1 MMKIINRSKYKG
13 WNVMSDNLSLF
24 IDYINDN
31 IIFGSEIKRE
41 KLENLFNQFAIK
53 NDEKSIVYDELKSL
67 DIIIIES
74 QDSYKNKLKKLF
86 SMFDENKEM
95 LESDLLKWF
104 EEEVVNSEVQVT
116 IRKLLKDMDYRIINN
131 INQKAINKDLEL
143 LEIEESDELDDLLD
157 NDEFKEN
164 LKNLEDIV
172 NQRHNIEY
180 LSDYENHKED
190 HAKKSELLDKLTFA
204 NKKLVYK
211 NVLRYKGLSTSSF
224 NEDDMFQAG
233 MQGLLKAVERFDVE
247 KGFQF
252 STYATH
258 WIRQSISRS
267 IADFS
272 TTIRIPVHMREKI
285 TKLIK
290 IENEF
295 FNIHSRTA
303 TNRELAVKMECEIDE
318 IETMKKIKTISNLT
332 SLETTIGEDEDSL
345 LIDFIPDEKSISIE
359 NQVAELFLKKE
370 IDNLFSNRLT
380 EREAKVLLMR
390 FGFENGRIY
399 TLEEIGQEIGV
410 TRERIRQIE
419 SKALKKL
426 KFIKIK
432 ERLGDYYYG

>member
-1 MMKIINRSKYKG
+1 
-13 WNVMSDNLSLF
+13 MSDNLSLF

-31 IIFGSEIKRE
+31 IIYGSEIKRE

-67 DIIIIES
+67 DITIIES
-74 QDSYKNKLKKLF
+74 QDSYKNKLKRLF
-86 SMFDENKEM
+86 SLFDENKEL

-104 EEEVVNSEVQVT
+104 EEEFVNAEVKTT
-116 IRKLLKDMDYRIINN
+116 IRKLLKDMDYTIIND
-131 INQKAINKDLEL
+131 INKKVINKELEL
-143 LEIEESDELDDLLD
+143 LEIEDSEELDDLLD

-164 LKNLEDIV
+164 LKDLKDIV
-172 NQRHNIEY
+172 DKRHNIKY
-180 LSDYENHKED
+180 LSDYEKYKED
-190 HAKKSELLDKLTFA
+190 YAKKSELLDNIAFA
-204 NKKLVYK
+204 NEKLVYK
-211 NVLRYKGLSTSSF
+211 IVLKYKGLSTPSF
-224 NEDDMFQAG
+224 NEEDMFQAG

-272 TTIRIPVHMREKI
+272 TTIRVPVHMREKI
-285 TKLIK
+285 TKLIY

-295 FNIHSRTA
+295 FNTNSRKA
-303 TNRELAVKMECEIDE
+303 TNRELAVKMECEVDE
-318 IETMKKIKTISNLT
+318 IETQKKVKTISNLT

-345 LIDFIPDEKSISIE
+345 LIDFIPDEKSISTE
-359 NQVAELFLKKE
+359 NQVAGLFLKQE
-370 IDNLFSNRLT
+370 IDNLFSNKLT

-390 FGFENGRIY
+390 FGFENGQIY

-432 ERLGDYYYG
+432 ERLGEYYYG

>member
-1 MMKIINRSKYKG
+1 
-13 WNVMSDNLSLF
+13 MSDNLSLF
-24 IDYINDN
+24 IDYINDT
-31 IIFGSEIKRE
+31 IIYGSEIKRE

-67 DIIIIES
+67 DIIIVES
-74 QDSYKNKLKKLF
+74 QDSYKNKLKRLF
-86 SMFDENKEM
+86 SMFDENKEL

-104 EEEVVNSEVQVT
+104 EEEVVNDKVKVT
-116 IRKLLKDMDYRIINN
+116 IRKLLKDMDYTIIND
-131 INQKAINKDLEL
+131 INKKVINKELEL
-143 LEIEESDELDDLLD
+143 LEIEDSDELDDLLD

-164 LKNLEDIV
+164 LKDLKDIV
-172 NQRHNIEY
+172 DKRHNIKY
-180 LSDYENHKED
+180 LSDYEKYKED
-190 HAKKSELLDKLTFA
+190 YAKKSELLDNIAFA
-204 NKKLVYK
+204 NEKLVYK
-211 NVLRYKGLSTSSF
+211 IVLKYKGLSTSSF

-272 TTIRIPVHMREKI
+272 TTIRVPVHMRDKI
-285 TKLIK
+285 TKLIN

-295 FNIHSRTA
+295 FNINSRTA
-303 TNRELAVKMECEIDE
+303 TNRELAVKMECEVDE
-318 IETMKKIKTISNLT
+318 IETMKKIKTISNLA

-345 LIDFIPDEKSISIE
+345 LIDFIPDEKSISTE
-359 NQVAELFLKKE
+359 NQVADLFLKQE
-370 IDNLFSNRLT
+370 IENLFNNKLT

-390 FGFENGRIY
+390 FGFENGQIY

-432 ERLGDYYYG
+432 ERLGEYYYG

>member
-1 MMKIINRSKYKG
+1 
-13 WNVMSDNLSLF
+13 MSDNLSLF

-67 DIIIIES
+67 DIIIVES
-74 QDSYKNKLKKLF
+74 QDSYKNKLKRLF
-86 SMFDENKEM
+86 SMFDENKEL

-104 EEEVVNSEVQVT
+104 EEEVVNAEVKAT
-116 IRKLLKDMDYRIINN
+116 IRKLLKDMDYTIIND
-131 INQKAINKDLEL
+131 INKKVINKELEL
-143 LEIEESDELDDLLD
+143 LEIEDSDELDELLD

-164 LKNLEDIV
+164 LKDLKDIV
-172 NQRHNIEY
+172 DKRHNIKY
-180 LSDYENHKED
+180 LSDYEKYKED
-190 HAKKSELLDKLTFA
+190 YTKKSELLDNIAFA
-204 NKKLVYK
+204 NEKLVYK
-211 NVLRYKGLSTSSF
+211 IVLKYKGLSTPSF

-272 TTIRIPVHMREKI
+272 TTIRVPVHMRDKI
-285 TKLIK
+285 TKLIN

-295 FNIHSRTA
+295 FNTNSRTA
-303 TNRELAVKMECEIDE
+303 TNRELAVKMECEVDE
-318 IETMKKIKTISNLT
+318 IETMKKVKTISNLA

-345 LIDFIPDEKSISIE
+345 LIDFISDEKSISTE
-359 NQVAELFLKKE
+359 NQVADLFLKQE
-370 IDNLFSNRLT
+370 IDNLFNNKLT

-390 FGFENGRIY
+390 FGFENGQIY

-432 ERLGDYYYG
+432 ERLGEYYYG

>member
-1 MMKIINRSKYKG
+1 
-13 WNVMSDNLSLF
+13 MSDSLSLF

-53 NDEKSIVYDELKSL
+53 NDEKSTVYDELKSL
-67 DIIIIES
+67 DIIIVES
-74 QDSYKNKLKKLF
+74 QDSYKNKLKRLF
-86 SMFDENKEM
+86 SMFDENKEL

-104 EEEVVNSEVQVT
+104 EEEVVNAEVKVT
-116 IRKLLKDMDYRIINN
+116 IRTLLKDMDYIIIND
-131 INQKAINKDLEL
+131 INKKVINKELEL
-143 LEIEESDELDDLLD
+143 LEIEDSDELDDLLD

-164 LKNLEDIV
+164 LKDLKDIV
-172 NQRHNIEY
+172 DKRHNIMY
-180 LSDYENHKED
+180 LSDYEKYKED
-190 HAKKSELLDKLTFA
+190 YAKKSELLDNIAFA

-211 NVLRYKGLSTSSF
+211 IVLKYKGLSTPSF

-258 WIRQSISRS
+258 WIRQNISRS

-272 TTIRIPVHMREKI
+272 TTIRVPVHMRDKI
-285 TKLIK
+285 NKLIN

-295 FNIHSRTA
+295 FNTNSRTA
-303 TNRELAVKMECEIDE
+303 TKRELAVKMECEVDE
-318 IETMKKIKTISNLT
+318 IETMKKVKTISNLA
-332 SLETTIGEDEDSL
+332 SLETTIGENEDSL
-345 LIDFIPDEKSISIE
+345 LIDFIPDEKSISTE
-359 NQVAELFLKKE
+359 NQVADLFLKQE
-370 IDNLFSNRLT
+370 IDNLFNNKLT

-390 FGFENGRIY
+390 FGFENGQIY

-432 ERLGDYYYG
+432 ERLGEYYYG

>member
-1 MMKIINRSKYKG
+1 
-13 WNVMSDNLSLF
+13 MSDSLSLF

-53 NDEKSIVYDELKSL
+53 NDEKSTVYDELKSL
-67 DIIIIES
+67 DIIIVEA
-74 QDSYKNKLKKLF
+74 QDSYKNKLKRLF
-86 SMFDENKEM
+86 SMFDENKEL

-104 EEEVVNSEVQVT
+104 EEEVVNAEVKVT
-116 IRKLLKDMDYRIINN
+116 IRTLLKDMDYTIIND
-131 INQKAINKDLEL
+131 INKKVINKELEL
-143 LEIEESDELDDLLD
+143 LEIEDSDELDDLLD

-164 LKNLEDIV
+164 LQDLKDIV
-172 NQRHNIEY
+172 DKRHNIMY
-180 LSDYENHKED
+180 LSDYEKCKED
-190 HAKKSELLDKLTFA
+190 YVKKSELLDNIAFA

-211 NVLRYKGLSTSSF
+211 IVLKYKGLSTPSF

-258 WIRQSISRS
+258 WIRQNISRS

-272 TTIRIPVHMREKI
+272 TTIRVPVHMRDKI
-285 TKLIK
+285 NKFIN

-295 FNIHSRTA
+295 FNTNSRTA
-303 TNRELAVKMECEIDE
+303 TNRELAVKMECEADE
-318 IETMKKIKTISNLT
+318 IETMKKVKTISNLA

-345 LIDFIPDEKSISIE
+345 LIDFIPDEKSISTE
-359 NQVAELFLKKE
+359 NQVADLFLKQE
-370 IDNLFSNRLT
+370 IDNLFNNKLT

-390 FGFENGRIY
+390 FGFKNGQIY

-432 ERLGDYYYG
+432 ERLGEYYYG

>member
-1 MMKIINRSKYKG
+1 
-13 WNVMSDNLSLF
+13 MSDNLSLF

-67 DIIIIES
+67 DITIIES
-74 QDSYKNKLKKLF
+74 QDSYKNKLKRLF
-86 SMFDENKEM
+86 SLFDENKEL

-104 EEEVVNSEVQVT
+104 EEEVVNAEVKAT
-116 IRKLLKDMDYRIINN
+116 IRKLLKDMDYTIIND
-131 INQKAINKDLEL
+131 INKKVINKELEL
-143 LEIEESDELDDLLD
+143 LEIEDSEELDDLLD

-164 LKNLEDIV
+164 LKDLKDIV
-172 NQRHNIEY
+172 DKRHNIKY
-180 LSDYENHKED
+180 LSDYEKYKED
-190 HAKKSELLDKLTFA
+190 YAKKSELLDNIAFA
-204 NKKLVYK
+204 NEKLVYK
-211 NVLRYKGLSTSSF
+211 IVLKYKGLSTPSF
-224 NEDDMFQAG
+224 NEEDMFQAG

-267 IADFS
+267 IGNFS
-272 TTIRIPVHMREKI
+272 TTIRVPVHMREKV
-285 TKLIK
+285 TKLIN

-295 FNIHSRTA
+295 FNTNSRTA
-303 TNRELAVKMECEIDE
+303 TNRELAVKMECEVDE
-318 IETMKKIKTISNLT
+318 IETMKKVKTISNLT

-345 LIDFIPDEKSISIE
+345 LIDFIPDEKSISTE
-359 NQVAELFLKKE
+359 NQVAGLFLKQE
-370 IDNLFSNRLT
+370 IDNLFSNKLT

-390 FGFENGRIY
+390 FGFENGQIY

-432 ERLGDYYYG
+432 ERLGEYYYG

>member
-1 MMKIINRSKYKG
+1 
-13 WNVMSDNLSLF
+13 MSDNLSLF

-67 DIIIIES
+67 DITIIES
-74 QDSYKNKLKKLF
+74 QDSYKNKLKRLF
-86 SMFDENKEM
+86 SLFDENKEL

-104 EEEVVNSEVQVT
+104 EEEFVNAEVKTT
-116 IRKLLKDMDYRIINN
+116 IRKLLKDMDYTIIND
-131 INQKAINKDLEL
+131 INKKVINKELEL
-143 LEIEESDELDDLLD
+143 LEIEDSEELDDLLD

-164 LKNLEDIV
+164 LKDLKDIV
-172 NQRHNIEY
+172 DKRHNIKY
-180 LSDYENHKED
+180 LSDYEKYKED
-190 HAKKSELLDKLTFA
+190 YAKKSELLDNIAFA
-204 NKKLVYK
+204 NEKLVYK
-211 NVLRYKGLSTSSF
+211 IVLKYKGLSTPSF
-224 NEDDMFQAG
+224 NEEDMFQAG

-272 TTIRIPVHMREKI
+272 TTIRVPVHMREKI
-285 TKLIK
+285 TKLIY

-295 FNIHSRTA
+295 FNTNSRTA
-303 TNRELAVKMECEIDE
+303 TNRELAVKMECEVDE
-318 IETMKKIKTISNLT
+318 IETLKKVKTISNLT

-345 LIDFIPDEKSISIE
+345 LIDFIPDEKSISTE
-359 NQVAELFLKKE
+359 NQVAGLFLKQE
-370 IDNLFSNRLT
+370 IDNLFSNKLT

-390 FGFENGRIY
+390 FGFENGQIY

-432 ERLGDYYYG
+432 ERLGEYYYG

>member
-1 MMKIINRSKYKG
+1 
-13 WNVMSDNLSLF
+13 MSDNLSLF

-31 IIFGSEIKRE
+31 IIYGSEIKRE

>member
-1 MMKIINRSKYKG
+1 
-13 WNVMSDNLSLF
+13 VMSDNLSLF

-67 DIIIIES
+67 DIIIVES
-74 QDSYKNKLKKLF
+74 QDSYKNKLKRLF
-86 SMFDENKEM
+86 SMFDENKEL

-104 EEEVVNSEVQVT
+104 EEEVVNAEVKAT
-116 IRKLLKDMDYRIINN
+116 IRKLLKDMDYTIIND
-131 INQKAINKDLEL
+131 INKKVINKELEL
-143 LEIEESDELDDLLD
+143 LEIEDSDELDELLD

-164 LKNLEDIV
+164 LKDLKDIV
-172 NQRHNIEY
+172 DKRHNIKY
-180 LSDYENHKED
+180 LSDYEKYKED
-190 HAKKSELLDKLTFA
+190 YTKKSELLDNIAFA
-204 NKKLVYK
+204 NEKLVYK
-211 NVLRYKGLSTSSF
+211 IVLKYKGLSTPSF

-272 TTIRIPVHMREKI
+272 TTIRVPVHMRDKI
-285 TKLIK
+285 TKLIN

-295 FNIHSRTA
+295 FNTNSRTA
-303 TNRELAVKMECEIDE
+303 TNRELAVKMECEVDE
-318 IETMKKIKTISNLT
+318 IETMKKVKTISNLA

-345 LIDFIPDEKSISIE
+345 LIDFISDEKSISTE
-359 NQVAELFLKKE
+359 NQVADLFLKQE
-370 IDNLFSNRLT
+370 IDNLFNNKLT

-390 FGFENGRIY
+390 FGFENGQIY

-432 ERLGDYYYG
+432 ERLGEYYYG

>member
-131 INQKAINKDLEL
+131 INQKVINKDLEL

-172 NQRHNIEY
+172 DQRHNIEY
-180 LSDYENHKED
+180 LSDYEKYKED

-211 NVLRYKGLSTSSF
+211 NVLRYKGLSTSAF

>member
-1 MMKIINRSKYKG
+1 
-13 WNVMSDNLSLF
+13 MSDNLSLF

-31 IIFGSEIKRE
+31 IIYGSEIKRE

-53 NDEKSIVYDELKSL
+53 NVEKNIVYDELKSL

>member
-1 MMKIINRSKYKG
+1 
-13 WNVMSDNLSLF
+13 MSDNLSLF

-31 IIFGSEIKRE
+31 IIFGSEIRRE
-41 KLENLFNQFAIK
+41 RLEDLFNQFAIK
-53 NDEKSIVYDELKSL
+53 NDEKSIIYNELKSL
-67 DIIIIES
+67 DIIIVES
-74 QDSYKNKLKKLF
+74 KDSYKNKLKRLF
-86 SMFDENKEM
+86 SMFDENKEL

-104 EEEVVNSEVQVT
+104 EEEVDSAEVKVT
-116 IRKLLKDMDYRIINN
+116 IRKLLKDMDYTIIND
-131 INQKAINKDLEL
+131 INKKVINKELDL
-143 LEIEESDELDDLLD
+143 LEIEDSNELDDLLD

-164 LKNLEDIV
+164 LKDLKDIV
-172 NQRHNIEY
+172 DKRHNIKY
-180 LSDYENHKED
+180 LSDYEKYKED
-190 HAKKSELLDKLTFA
+190 YAKKSELLDNIAFA
-204 NKKLVYK
+204 NEKLVYK
-211 NVLRYKGLSTSSF
+211 NVLKYKGLSTSSF
-224 NEDDMFQAG
+224 NEEDMFQAG

-272 TTIRIPVHMREKI
+272 TTIRIPVHMRDKI
-285 TKLIK
+285 IKLIN

-303 TNRELAVKMECEIDE
+303 TNRELAVKMECEVDE
-318 IETMKKIKTISNLT
+318 IETMKKVKTISNLA

-370 IDNLFSNRLT
+370 IDNLFSNKLT

-390 FGFENGRIY
+390 FGFENGQIY
-399 TLEEIGQEIGV
+399 TLEEIGQEMGV

>member
-1 MMKIINRSKYKG
+1 
-13 WNVMSDNLSLF
+13 MSDNLSLF

-67 DIIIIES
+67 DITIIES
-74 QDSYKNKLKKLF
+74 QDSYKNKLKRLF
-86 SMFDENKEM
+86 SLFDENKEL

-104 EEEVVNSEVQVT
+104 EEEFVNAEVKTT
-116 IRKLLKDMDYRIINN
+116 IRKLLKDMDYTIIND
-131 INQKAINKDLEL
+131 INKKVINKELEL
-143 LEIEESDELDDLLD
+143 LEIEDSEELDDLLD

-164 LKNLEDIV
+164 LKDLKDIV
-172 NQRHNIEY
+172 DKRHNIKY
-180 LSDYENHKED
+180 LSDYEKYKED
-190 HAKKSELLDKLTFA
+190 YAKKSELLDNIAFA
-204 NKKLVYK
+204 NEKLVYK
-211 NVLRYKGLSTSSF
+211 IVLKYKGLSTPSF
-224 NEDDMFQAG
+224 NEEDMFQAG

-272 TTIRIPVHMREKI
+272 TTIRVPVHMREKI
-285 TKLIK
+285 TKLIY

-295 FNIHSRTA
+295 FNTNSRTA
-303 TNRELAVKMECEIDE
+303 TNRELAAKMECEVDE
-318 IETMKKIKTISNLT
+318 IETMKKVKTISNLT

-345 LIDFIPDEKSISIE
+345 LIDFIPDEKSISTE
-359 NQVAELFLKKE
+359 NQVAGLFLKQE
-370 IDNLFSNRLT
+370 IDNLFSNKLT

-390 FGFENGRIY
+390 FGFENGQIY

-432 ERLGDYYYG
+432 ERLGEYYYG

>member
-1 MMKIINRSKYKG
+1 
-13 WNVMSDNLSLF
+13 MSDNLSLF

-67 DIIIIES
+67 DITIIES
-74 QDSYKNKLKKLF
+74 QDSYKNKLKRLF
-86 SMFDENKEM
+86 SLFDENKEL

-104 EEEVVNSEVQVT
+104 EEEFVNAEVKTT
-116 IRKLLKDMDYRIINN
+116 IRKLLKDMDYTIIND
-131 INQKAINKDLEL
+131 INKKVINKELEL
-143 LEIEESDELDDLLD
+143 LEIEDSEELDDLLD

-164 LKNLEDIV
+164 LKDLKDIV
-172 NQRHNIEY
+172 DKRHNIKY
-180 LSDYENHKED
+180 LSDYEKYKED
-190 HAKKSELLDKLTFA
+190 YAKKSELLDNIAFA
-204 NKKLVYK
+204 NEKLVYK
-211 NVLRYKGLSTSSF
+211 IVLKYKGLSTPSF
-224 NEDDMFQAG
+224 NEEDMFQAG

-272 TTIRIPVHMREKI
+272 TTIRVPVHMREKI
-285 TKLIK
+285 TKLIY

-295 FNIHSRTA
+295 FNTNSRKA
-303 TNRELAVKMECEIDE
+303 TNRELAVKMECEVDE
-318 IETMKKIKTISNLT
+318 IETLKKVKTISNLT

-345 LIDFIPDEKSISIE
+345 LIDFIPDEKSISTE
-359 NQVAELFLKKE
+359 NQVAGLFLKQE
-370 IDNLFSNRLT
+370 IDNLFSNKLT

-390 FGFENGRIY
+390 FGFENGQIY

-432 ERLGDYYYG
+432 ERLGEYYYG

>member
-1 MMKIINRSKYKG
+1 
-13 WNVMSDNLSLF
+13 MSDNLSLF